1 MVRDQCKEQSGLGVT
16 VLSSMQ
22 QSTTNCRCNDSNAS
36 KFFRSLVVGK
46 TMRNRGP
53 EQIQQQKKKGIQQSK
68 YRRQRTYGTRQ
79 DQMAEMTLPL

>member
-53 EQIQQQKKKGIQQSK
+53 EQIQQQKKREFNNQNTEGKEHMEHDKIRWRK
-68 YRRQRTYGTRQ
+68 
-79 DQMAEMTLPL
+79 